1 MRRITLLV
9 VLLIAASLLAGFEP
23 SLVPVRKS
31 DVGYV
36 FFSLERDSVVLS
48 LNADMPFIYA
58 SNVKLITTA
67 AALCY
72 LGGGFKLSTRLA
84 YDPATHTLYVEG
96 GAQTT
101 ATSEDLRTL
110 AADLAERGMTP
121 VDTLVID
128 DALYGARRYTLGE
141 GEDDEGDYAYLAYTG
156 PLCLNGN
163 TARIA
168 ITPGDVGE
176 PPRVRLRP
184 PSDYFIIDNRATTV
198 TGNGNTIGLS
208 TFDADGHTRI
218 LVAGNIGVERHVPVT
233 FTKRIYHPSE
243 YYAASLL
250 AYLGAS
256 AETAVRYADVS
267 DSVFTCDSLYTY
279 RMTSAPLREMIRVM
293 NVHSSNM
300 MAESFTR
307 VLGLQELNDPD
318 AGPRVL
324 ERFCREE
331 LGEETALVNGSGLG
345 NGYNAVT
352 PTLMMKLL
360 RWAWANPM
368 MGIDLFASLPVW
380 GEDGT
385 LAKPPEFRQPG
396 VIRAKTG
403 SLSNVS
409 ALSGLMRGSSGSM
422 YLFTWVVNR
431 YPARAPFTRAVFRD
445 RMMQAVWDEL

>member
-1 MRRITLLV
+1 
-9 VLLIAASLLAGFEP
+9 
-23 SLVPVRKS
+23 
-31 DVGYV
+31 
-36 FFSLERDSVVLS
+36 
-48 LNADMPFIYA
+48 
-58 SNVKLITTA
+58 
-67 AALCY
+67 
-72 LGGGFKLSTRLA
+72 
-84 YDPATHTLYVEG
+84 
-96 GAQTT
+96 
-101 ATSEDLRTL
+101 
-110 AADLAERGMTP
+110 
-121 VDTLVID
+121 
-128 DALYGARRYTLGE
+128 
-141 GEDDEGDYAYLAYTG
+141 
-156 PLCLNGN
+156 
-163 TARIA
+163 
-168 ITPGDVGE
+168 
-176 PPRVRLRP
+176 
-184 PSDYFIIDNRATTV
+184 V

-385 LAKPPEFRQPG
+385 LAKPGVPATGRDSRQDG
-396 VIRAKTG
+396 LAFQRERAQR
-403 SLSNVS
+403 
-409 ALSGLMRGSSGSM
+409 AHAGLQRQHVPVHLGGEP
-422 YLFTWVVNR
+422 L
-431 YPARAPFTRAVFRD
+431 PCARALHPRRLPRPHDAGRLGRIVTNSINKT
-445 RMMQAVWDEL
+445 